1 MTEAEILNQTLGT
14 NQAAQTILRSLNNKY
29 YTSIETAIGLTDRI
43 IDKFYDWKF
52 PFPYTTDGG
61 GDRRWRSAIQS
72 WIDRNPKLIPLEE
85 FFEQGGTDGTFK
97 EEFGGIDQD
106 KTTDNNARKTTIN
119 FGGVDTTTSESTSTE
134 TTEAPVAG
142 QNEIQ
147 KEYTYGKTR
156 TYSDGRTW
164 DKILADA
171 LNTEGPVYIYINGF
185 SNLLLEPSDCFCDY
199 PAPSVQM
206 KVAVETLPSGSPAA
220 AVIQN
225 NGTPL
230 NADWELSL
238 SIPQGPQGGQGV
250 PGKDGKDGAPGP
262 QGTQGNPGA
271 AATIRIG
278 TVSTGAP
285 GSAATVTNAGTENAA
300 VFNFSIPRGEKGD
313 RGPQGLPGEGV
324 ETLYEHIKFYVSP
337 EDDDPAAIFG
347 GDWARIEGQFVFG
360 CDASHA
366 SWSAGGQENV
376 TLTVGQMPSHSHQ
389 IYNTNGGG
397 VGAGTIVE
405 IGNVEH
411 WGVGPNK
418 SYRGDGIGPY
428 GAIQNTGGGQAHN
441 NMPPYLAMYMW
452 YRVS

>member
-1 MTEAEILNQTLGT
+1 MAEAEILNQTLGT

-43 IDKFYDWKF
+43 IDKFFDWKF

-106 KTTDNNARKTTIN
+106 KTTDNNARKTTIT

-134 TTEAPVAG
+134 TTESPVSG
-142 QNEIQ
+142 QNEIK

-220 AVIQN
+220 ASIQN

-230 NADWELSL
+230 NADWELKL
-238 SIPQGPQGGQGV
+238 SIPQGQQGGQGI
-250 PGKDGKDGAPGP
+250 PGKDGKDGAPGQ
-262 QGTQGNPGA
+262 QGLPGDPGS

-285 GSAATVTNAGTENAA
+285 GSAATVTNAGSENAA
-300 VFNFSIPRGEKGD
+300 IFNFSIPQGQQ
-313 RGPQGLPGEGV
+313 GPQGIPGEGV
-324 ETLYEHIKFYVSP
+324 ETLYQHIKFYVSP

-347 GDWARIEGQFVFG
+347 GDWSRIEGQFVFG
-360 CDASHA
+360 CDTSHP
-366 SWSAGGQENV
+366 SGSAGGLENV
-376 TLTVGQMPSHSHQ
+376 TLTVNQ
-389 IYNTNGGG
+389 IPAHKHEFYNTNDGSIGSAYVPQNGNNLWGGADG
-397 VGAGTIVE
+397 TFSGWGAV
-405 IGNVEH
+405 NA
-411 WGVGPNK
+411 
-418 SYRGDGIGPY
+418 
-428 GAIQNTGGGQAHN
+428 GALRETGGGQAHN